1 MVKNPN
7 LVETMS
13 ESSSDISMT
22 SFTKVIDVI
31 KIDYKSRDNYQKDI
45 QKYDGFHAR
54 MLGKKMEIVD
64 LDESKGHFIITYESN
79 K

>member
-1 MVKNPN
+1 MEKTPN

-22 SFTKVIDVI
+22 SFTKVIDVV

-45 QKYDGFHAR
+45 RKYDGFHSR
-54 MLGKKMEIVD
+54 MLGKKMEIAD
-64 LDESKGHFIITYESN
+64 LEESKGHFIVTYESS